1 MKNAGIKPGELVSID
16 DEGII
21 LFSPETKKL
30 VRTKEGTLK
39 TKSVFLVV
47 ADRPNNALQS
57 NFVVYSGLKD
67 LLVTD
72 GTAYEWVEEGNMRPL
87 RS

>member
-39 TKSVFLVV
+39 MKSVFLVV
-47 ADRPNNALQS
+47 ADRPNRTLQG
-57 NFVVYSGLKD
+57 NVVVRSGLRD

-72 GTAYEWVEEGNMRPL
+72 GTAYEWVEACNMRRL